1 MASRAATLVKPKPV
15 GKANAK
21 AKAKGKAAV
30 AELTPKSSATKSAT
44 LKSSSTSVKRPAAKL
59 ALDKALPAKMA
70 GGKAVTS
77 KAVSAAKPLQLK
89 ATINKSPLS
98 KPKLL
103 KTIETK
109 APAARVLQPATTA
122 LAMKSKVSLGEKSIA
137 IAGAAS
143 FETAAPKP
151 RRRAKGE
158 IRTRIYWAVFNQ
170 SLRRVAVFEF
180 DQRDEAE
187 KRAARL
193 TKASGEHHFLQK
205 IKAIVQ

>member
-1 MASRAATLVKPKPV
+1 MASRAATLVKPKP
-15 GKANAK
+15 AK
-21 AKAKGKAAV
+21 AKANMKAGTGKLV
-30 AELTPKSSATKSAT
+30 AKNSTAKADVALKSSATA
-44 LKSSSTSVKRPAAKL
+44 LKRPASKL
-59 ALDKALPAKMA
+59 AMSKPVSSKAISSKAIASKALPAKSSI
-70 GGKAVTS
+70 S
-77 KAVSAAKPLQLK
+77 K
-89 ATINKSPLS
+89 TPLS
-98 KPKLL
+98 KPKML
-103 KTIETK
+103 KTIAAK
-109 APAARVLQPATTA
+109 PAATKTVKPTSTTLTIKPKAA
-122 LAMKSKVSLGEKSIA
+122 LAEKPIA

-151 RRRAKGE
+151 RRRTKGE

-193 TKASGEHHFLQK
+193 TKANGEHHFLQK

>member
-1 MASRAATLVKPKPV
+1 MASRAPTLVKPKPV
-15 GKANAK
+15 AKPKPKA
-21 AKAKGKAAV
+21 
-30 AELTPKSSATKSAT
+30 TATKLAV
-44 LKSSSTSVKRPAAKL
+44 KSSSTSTKSSSVSKS
-59 ALDKALPAKMA
+59 AL
-70 GGKAVTS
+70 
-77 KAVSAAKPLQLK
+77 KPPTLK
-89 ATINKSPLS
+89 SS
-98 KPKLL
+98 
-103 KTIETK
+103 E
-109 APAARVLQPATTA
+109 
-122 LAMKSKVSLGEKSIA
+122 SKVSLAQARTVKAGVSTAPVSKSKMLKSVPTKASAAKAAKLIPTAAAKPKIAVVETSVA

-193 TKASGEHHFLQK
+193 AKASGEHHFLQK